1 MKFAVSC
8 VVWNCLTVSAPL
20 IEIPVSVTAAVTLI
34 VYVLVPRF
42 DPPIKLLYVYV
53 YVSVTVAVPTPS
65 PVTVILEPD
74 LLLKLT
80 MFFLLTVHL
89 C

>member
-8 VVWNCLTVSAPL
+8 VDWNCLTVSDPL
-20 IEIPVSVTAAVTLI
+20 IEIPVGVTAAVTLI

-53 YVSVTVAVPTPS
+53 SVTVTVPTPS